1 MENTYENLAFWRTYA
16 ELYWPDLNFSSS
28 ATEAESLGQFST
40 GIARKL
46 NKSHSDKPLNILL
59 LGSGFGGVELPV
71 LYHLKD
77 YLKKKHNRS
86 LCCIFIDRAETPLR
100 LAAHILKEGFD
111 GLPRSADQLLGRFAG
126 FEDAAHDA
134 QNLINDASNWQ
145 KVPYPQQT
153 IKALTP
159 RGGDAFYFFQDDLNW
174 EPNAFPQAPSA
185 WLKRLDCCFQQRQ
198 QFDLIFA
205 AFSFFHIDWWRS
217 VAMDALSR
225 LNPNG
230 LFLHAKVEGDEGL
243 FEGRIGCHGSK
254 NNNIAKK
261 IFLDGF
267 FSHPEVAEEV
277 AKSPRAN
284 SASQP
289 LAIESLLAKLTDF
302 GLSETSNTVAAN
314 GYTVTPRVGAQTY
327 GRLLK
332 TRGFSTFRNIASQ
345 LDEGHPGKYDSIC
358 DEAIANVAEKSE
370 LDVLQ
375 IHFRWNIYQL
385 HNPQLFQAFP
395 LRHRFQRIRKPTIAE
410 SSASALHDS
419 YVTAYELSN
428 PLRLHKRIE
437 DEFELAKALGRRL
450 NVQGLLHDQCLAFEL
465 GLWPK
470 QGRTSWSYAAN
481 ALCHDAEIVGRT
493 LEEVATYLALLDR
506 RSEVMHRNFSNTKAL
521 LEAILPMFNKA
532 PVLIYD
538 LERADYSLRHT
549 TKLDYEEFRFTI
561 PRLGVTEQQAW
572 GTELAHIR
580 SWLQTTVFARA
591 RDESSEEPDDP
602 ADVLTSSRL
611 AGDAANTCAG
621 GALKRLFGL
630 IADSPERL
638 ESICSRLIASFSASS
653 DLPEDDKRQILDA
666 LTPPMA
672 FTLRCLKLMSEAKQ
686 IVFYPARYELEQGGF
701 GKDVIICVYSRCLSE
716 KEVTAEYHKFDQF
729 FDEIKMHRLELSSR
743 SGGVEETIQA
753 FSHEIA
759 HQTSRLFGTRW
770 QELGKVF
777 DLNGGESMGSRK
789 GVNDWPKSAGSLT
802 VAPKDIGCV
811 SKWLV
816 CPTPNI
822 LHSAKSLL
830 YLWSGSPSWAAELNL
845 KNEDDAKTIVK
856 KVWDVALGAAVAVD
870 IKNRPMPKSVKAAL
884 DYDNLQT
891 CKLIGACSNPT
902 ITIRGE
908 PSFSWIVADQ
918 TTANSELL
926 SKAQSLFVRAFVAA
940 SLNTIVHAGAMQQ
953 APAIEVCVVCSET
966 EIVYSLSN
974 SCTSG
979 DTKNSH
985 DDGTKAVLSLCVRQM
1000 GGDVSKVKHF
1010 CDTDE
1015 RWVTE
1020 FSLPRIAVLRG
1031 QPVQWLSSL

>member
-1 MENTYENLAFWRTYA
+1 MESTYENLSFWQTYA
-16 ELYWPDLNFSSS
+16 ELYWPDLDVSSS
-28 ATEAESLGQFST
+28 VPEAESLRQFST
-40 GIARKL
+40 GIARALK
-46 NKSHSDKPLNILL
+46 KSQTDKPLKILL

-71 LYHLKD
+71 LYHLK
-77 YLKKKHNRS
+77 KAHNQS
-86 LCCIFIDRAETPLR
+86 LCCVFIDRAKSPLQ
-100 LAAHILKEGFD
+100 LAGHILNKGFD
-111 GLPRSADQLLGRFAG
+111 GLPRDANQLAGRIGEFKK
-126 FEDAAHDA
+126 AAPDA
-134 QNLINDASNWQ
+134 QDFINDASNW
-145 KVPYPQQT
+145 KDVPDPHQE
-153 IKALTP
+153 IKCLTP
-159 RGGDAFYFFQDDLNW
+159 PGGDAFYFFRDDLNW
-174 EPNAFPQAPSA
+174 EPNTFPQTPSA
-185 WLKRLDCCFQQRQ
+185 WLKRMDDWFDQRQ

-205 AFSFFHIDWWRS
+205 AFSFFHIDWWRC

-243 FEGRIGCHGSK
+243 FEGRIGCSGSK
-254 NNNIAKK
+254 NSIAKRV
-261 IFLDGF
+261 FLEGF
-267 FSHPEVAEEV
+267 FSHPEIVEEF

-289 LAIESLLAKLTDF
+289 LAIESLLAKLQDF
-302 GLSETSNTVAAN
+302 GLCETSDMVGSA
-314 GYTVTPRVGAQTY
+314 GYTVRPHVGLHTY
-327 GRLLK
+327 RRLLH
-332 TRGFSTFRNIASQ
+332 TRGFSTFRNIAKQ
-345 LDEGHPGKYDSIC
+345 LDEGQPGKYDAIC
-358 DEAIANVAEKSE
+358 EEVLSKAEGESK

-375 IHFRWNIYQL
+375 IHFHWTICQL
-385 HNPQLFQAFP
+385 QHPTLLQVFP
-395 LRHRFQRIRKPTIAE
+395 LKHRFLRAPKPQYEQSHAGV
-410 SSASALHDS
+410 LHDS

-428 PLRLHKRIE
+428 PLRLHKRID
-437 DEFELAKALGRRL
+437 DEIRLAKTLGRRL

-470 QGRTSWSYAAN
+470 QGRTSWSYAGN
-481 ALCHDAEIVGRT
+481 ALRHDAQIVGRT

-521 LEAILPMFNKA
+521 LEAILPIFNKA

-538 LERADYSLRHT
+538 LEQADYSLRHT
-549 TKLDYEEFRFTI
+549 TRLDYEEFRFNI
-561 PRLGVTEQQAW
+561 PRLGLAEQQAW
-572 GTELAHIR
+572 RIELAHIR
-580 SWLQTTVFARA
+580 SWLQTTVFAQA
-591 RDESSEEPDDP
+591 KDESSAEPDDP
-602 ADVLTSSRL
+602 PDVLTSSRL

-638 ESICSRLIASFSASS
+638 ESICSRLAASFSASS
-653 DLPEDDKRQILDA
+653 DLPEQTKRQIVDA

-716 KEVTAEYHKFDQF
+716 KEVTAEFHKFDQF

-777 DLNGGESMGSRK
+777 DLNRDESTGSRK

-802 VAPKDIGCV
+802 VAPKDVACV

-845 KNEDDAKTIVK
+845 KKDDDAKTIVK
-856 KVWDVALGAAVAVD
+856 RVWAVALGAAVAVD

-891 CKLIGACSNPT
+891 CKLIGACSKPT
-902 ITIRGE
+902 VTIRGE
-908 PSFSWIVADQ
+908 PSFSWKVADQ

-940 SLNTIVHAGAMQQ
+940 SLNTIVHAGAMQS
-953 APAIEVCVVCSET
+953 PAIEVCVVCSET
-966 EIVYSLSN
+966 EMVYSLSN

-1010 CDTDE
+1010 CDTDG